1 MIFRQNCHHFRVA
14 HGRFSI
20 AEIKDHR
27 KRMNFDRDKVKLLD
41 RDKVKLLD
49 RDKDKLRDNVNFK
62 KVRLSTRKLDFQAK
76 PLSFSDCPWPIL
88 YS

>member
-1 MIFRQNCHHFRVA
+1 MA
-14 HGRFSI
+14 GSL

-27 KRMNFDRDKVKLLD
+27 KRMNFD